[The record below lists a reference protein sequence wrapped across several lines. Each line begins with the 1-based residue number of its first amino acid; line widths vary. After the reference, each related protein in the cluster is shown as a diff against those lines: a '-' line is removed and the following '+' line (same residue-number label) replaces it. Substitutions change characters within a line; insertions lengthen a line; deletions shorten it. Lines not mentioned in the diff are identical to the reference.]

1 MRHLAFFMHNMNTN
15 PNFVKVHQPCPD
27 CGSSDALAVNKDGS
41 TKCFSC
47 GKFTPKNQESSFKP
61 MTRTPIPPQKET
73 FDNGIYAPLSDRSI
87 SKILH

>member
-1 MRHLAFFMHNMNTN
+1 MRHLAFFMHYMNSN

-27 CGSSDALAVNKDGS
+27 CGSSDALAVNQDGS

-47 GKFTPKNQESSFKP
+47 GKFSPKNKESSFKP

-73 FDNGIYAPLSDRSI
+73 FDNGIYAPLSD
-87 SKILH
+87 